1 MVREIELSTELWRTR
16 FLIELCYLALVLRF
30 RPGDRSWCVKYV
42 LVKFERDHGSEYL
55 SETEDV
61 LTKIANY
68 QIFNLRV

>member
-1 MVREIELSTELWRTR
+1 M
-16 FLIELCYLALVLRF
+16 IELCYLD
-30 RPGDRSWCVKYV
+30 DRKIVWCVKYV
-42 LVKFERDHGSEYL
+42 LVKFERDQGFEYL

>member
-16 FLIELCYLALVLRF
+16 FLIELCYLD
-30 RPGDRSWCVKYV
+30 DRKIVWCVKYV
-42 LVKFERDHGSEYL
+42 LVKFERDHGSECL